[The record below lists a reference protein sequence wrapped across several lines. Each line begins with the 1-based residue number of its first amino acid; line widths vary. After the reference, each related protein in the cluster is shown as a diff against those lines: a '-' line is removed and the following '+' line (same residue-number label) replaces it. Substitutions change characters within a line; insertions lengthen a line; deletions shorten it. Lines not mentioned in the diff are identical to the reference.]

1 LGRELKE
8 KGERREWGAREELR
22 WRWMERE
29 RQGRARGLGEKKIR
43 ERVVRVVKI

>member
-8 KGERREWGAREELR
+8 KGERRELR

>member
-29 RQGRARGLGEKKIR
+29 TGESERLG
-43 ERVVRVVKI
+43 

>member
-1 LGRELKE
+1 VGSEGGVKME
-8 KGERREWGAREELR
+8 VDG
-22 WRWMERE
+22 ERE